1 MDVKPMIPSTALVA
15 GLLLTLA
22 HLPAA
27 AAAPASGDRV
37 ETLALQPSKEGAV
50 VALTTSLPVPQFT
63 CRLERTE
70 PPQVV
75 IDFPSARSS
84 LKKRYALDSPL
95 VRAAL
100 IEKLPEMGVTLR
112 IRLTLG
118 AADFAGVEVT
128 RQGLNLRFEDDPPAP
143 QREPAAASGPVPVPV
158 AEAAVPTVYLVGAG
172 DKLDIT
178 VLGHADLDKVLEVRG
193 DGTID
198 YPLIGDVPVAGKGL
212 SQIAR
217 DLTTTLGS
225 NYIVSPQVSVN
236 IKEYGSQWVTV
247 IGEVAKPGRQ
257 LLKLKMRLID
267 ILAEAGG
274 FTAFANTKQIEIL
287 RPVGAD
293 LRHKLVVNLKTIEDG
308 KKPDVALISG
318 DVVIVPRRS
327 F

>member
-1 MDVKPMIPSTALVA
+1 VDVTRIAPGSALVA
-15 GLLLTLA
+15 ALLVCLA
-22 HLPAA
+22 PFPAA
-27 AAAPASGDRV
+27 AAAPVGGDRV
-37 ETLALQPSKEGAV
+37 ESLALQPSKDGAI
-50 VALTTSLPVPQFT
+50 VALTTSVPVPHFS
-63 CRLERTE
+63 CALDRTDRH
-70 PPQVV
+70 QVV
-75 IDFPSARSS
+75 IDFPSATSG

-100 IEKLPEMGVTLR
+100 VEKLPEHGVALR

-118 AADFAGVEVT
+118 DADLAAVELAGH
-128 RQGLNLRFEDDPPAP
+128 GLNIRFEAGAQAPPPDPTSPTAPVPAP
-143 QREPAAASGPVPVPV
+143 FPEAPAST
-158 AEAAVPTVYLVGAG
+158 EYLVGAG

-217 DLTTTLGS
+217 DLTSTLGT

-287 RPVGAD
+287 RPMGAD
-293 LRHKLVVNLKTIEDG
+293 LRRKLVVNLKTIEEG